1 MARVR
6 HEVSDYDE
14 DLEELQHP
22 SFYGSFCT
30 REYSRCWE
38 RECKL
43 RKIASEILAES
54 GDPYSLVYR
63 NTMHEYDL
71 AFRML
76 LDAYKA
82 FEKRWWVNFKINA
95 RIEAVIR
102 RNRAMNE

>member
-6 HEVSDYDE
+6 TEVSDYDE

-22 SFYGSFCT
+22 SFYGKFCT

-38 RECKL
+38 REFEL
-43 RKIASEILAES
+43 RKIAAEILVETR
-54 GDPYSLVYR
+54 DPYSMAYR
-63 NTMHEYDL
+63 NAMLKYDL

-76 LDAYKA
+76 LSAYRA